1 MSNRQE
7 AKAPSSA
14 HNNADLLIWSA
25 FLLGAHGK
33 WIDVEDL
40 YLKAF
45 ELAPARLSWR
55 TRAEIPDYKK
65 CAKALQELE
74 DPNRSEHLGLLSKQG
89 SYQRKLTEKGYMW
102 CKQYESHLSGLYS
115 GNVVPAAL
123 NQESSRII
131 RQIETSEVFKRFT
144 GEGILSIDI
153 WEIAEAMRCMPDST
167 LSVWADRIDA
177 VLIAAKDNNR
187 PEIEVFALKVRERVF
202 VEKVEGSK

>member
-1 MSNRQE
+1 MSIRQVV
-7 AKAPSSA
+7 KAPSST

-33 WIDVEDL
+33 WIDVEDV

-55 TRAEIPDYKK
+55 TRSELPDYKK

-89 SYQRKLTEKGYMW
+89 SYKRKLTEKGYLW

-115 GNVVPAAL
+115 GNAVPAAL

-131 RQIETSEVFKRFT
+131 RQIETSEVFKRYVDDGF
-144 GEGILSIDI
+144 LSGDV
-153 WEIAEAMRCMPDST
+153 WEIAEAMRCMPDSN

-177 VLIAAKDNNR
+177 VSIAAKENQRDD
-187 PEIEVFALKVRERVF
+187 IEVFASKVREQVF
-202 VEKVEGSK
+202 VEKGEGK

>member
-7 AKAPSSA
+7 AKAPSSS

-25 FLLGAHGK
+25 YLLQAHGK

-55 TRAEIPDYKK
+55 TRSELPDYKK

-89 SYQRKLTEKGYMW
+89 SYQRKLTEKGYLW

-115 GNVVPAAL
+115 GNAVPAAL
-123 NQESSRII
+123 NHETSRII
-131 RQIETSEVFKRFT
+131 RQIETSEVFKRYINDGF
-144 GEGILSIDI
+144 LSGDV
-153 WEIAEAMRCMPDST
+153 WEIAEAMRCMPDSN
-167 LSVWADRIDA
+167 LSVWSDRIDA
-177 VLIAAKDNNR
+177 VSIAAKENQRDD
-187 PEIEVFALKVRERVF
+187 IEAFAAKVREQVF
-202 VEKVEGSK
+202 TEKGEGQK